1 MILLFTGVFAL
12 TMIIPAL
19 TNHTYATVSQ
29 EQFNLERYTDRLDID
44 STLNKLANDPQFQK
58 QAEKTIK
65 DSALKTNF
73 TDKKDKNNKG
83 KSAKNSDELTASS
96 TTSTDSSF
104 TFDGGSKYFLNYEL
118 SFKQFTLRS
127 VGEHVEIWVADDLS
141 FPTGDPR
148 PAHVVTQAQVDQL
161 RDEFDNNIY
170 KVDTEFFGVP
180 DSHDGSNSL
189 LEAWGYVP
197 TGYYSGDGDKIIM
210 LVDNIRD
217 ENYYDPTYPF
227 FVAGFYWSAYE
238 SYIDRNIITID
249 TNSWDTRLENT
260 YYGVTI
266 HELQHLIH
274 ADNDSDET
282 SWVNEGMST
291 FAEFLGGYGLSI
303 GSINFLLDHP
313 ENSLTSWD
321 EHYSAAT
328 GPETIADYAL
338 VQLFNLY
345 IYEQLG
351 KEFIREVA
359 LSPLNSIESYQ
370 NALENNNINMDFID
384 IFKNFTTALLIDDTR
399 THNGIYGF
407 KNIDLRSIPVDKE
420 GAERGMTVNFEK
432 ALTYE
437 KDGVPA
443 WGADYKILDFD
454 GKISNIY
461 FDGIDFLP
469 TPWKLIADP
478 FNSANQV
485 YWGNTGDEIDN
496 TLIFNADLTN
506 VQNATLTFD
515 NFVDIEEH
523 WDFGVVQ
530 VSNDG
535 GNTWTS
541 LANENTSYDIVSE
554 GYPKIKENL
563 PGFTG
568 YYSDWNKEIFDLS
581 AYAGQNIY
589 ISFRYLTDWAYTD
602 QGWFIDNIEIP
613 EIGLY
618 FDGSSMDNLMSL
630 SELQENYVEYAVT
643 FINQDKNGKYKI
655 IDVDPFNVTEEDA
668 LQLRQLFQ
676 NGTNYMKTWYAAP
689 QDILS
694 SVDFE
699 YEIILKTKGPKK

>member
-345 IYEQLG
+345 VYEQLG

-359 LSPLNSIESYQ
+359 LSPLNSIESYEQ
-370 NALENNNINMDFID
+370 ALDNNNINMDFID
-384 IFKNFTTALLIDDTR
+384 IFRNFTTALLIDDTR

-420 GAERGMTVNFEK
+420 GTERGMTVNFEK

-530 VSNDG
+530 VSIDG

>member
-1 MILLFTGVFAL
+1 MVLLFTSVFAL
-12 TMIIPAL
+12 TMMIPAL
-19 TNHTYATVSQ
+19 TNQTFATVNQ
-29 EQFNLERYTDRLDID
+29 KQFNLERYTDRLDID
-44 STLNKLANDPQFQK
+44 SELNNLANDPGFQK
-58 QAEKTIK
+58 QAKLTIK
-65 DSALKTNF
+65 DSASNTDF
-73 TDKKDKNNKG
+73 TEENTEDGVTGD
-83 KSAKNSDELTASS
+83 SDGAIASS
-96 TTSTDSSF
+96 TTSSDSSF
-104 TFDGGSKYFLNYEL
+104 TYNGGSKYFLNYEL
-118 SFKQFTLRS
+118 SFKKFTLRS

-141 FPTGDPR
+141 FPTGDTR

-170 KVDTEFFGVP
+170 PVDTQFFGIP
-180 DSHDGSNSL
+180 DSHDGSYSL
-189 LEAWGYVP
+189 LEEWGYVP

-260 YYGVTI
+260 FYGVTI

-274 ADNDSDET
+274 ADNDADET

-291 FAEFLGGYGLSI
+291 FSEYLGGYGLDT

-313 ENSLTSWD
+313 ENSLTGWD
-321 EHYSAAT
+321 EHYGAVT

-345 IYEQLG
+345 VYEQFG
-351 KEFIREVA
+351 KDFIREVA
-359 LSPLNSIESYQ
+359 LSPLNSIDSYEQ
-370 NALENNNINMDFID
+370 VLDDNNINMDFID
-384 IFKNFTTALLIDDTR
+384 IFKNFTTALLIDDSKT
-399 THNGIYGF
+399 NNSIYGF
-407 KNIDLRSIPVDKE
+407 KNIDLRSIPIDNE
-420 GAERGMTVNFEK
+420 GTERGMTVNFDK
-432 ALTYE
+432 ALIYE

-454 GKISNIY
+454 EKISSIY

-469 TPWKLIADP
+469 IPWELVADP
-478 FNSANQV
+478 FNSSNQV
-485 YWGNTGDEIDN
+485 YWGNTGDEADN
-496 TLIFNADLTN
+496 ALIFKADLTN
-506 VQNATLTFD
+506 VSAATLTFD
-515 NFVDIEEH
+515 NFVDIEEQ

-530 VSNDG
+530 VSTDG
-535 GNTWTS
+535 GTTWSS

-568 YYSDWNKEIFDLS
+568 YYSDWNKETFDLG
-581 AYAGQNIY
+581 AYAGQEIY
-589 ISFRYLTDWAYTD
+589 ISFRYLTDWGYTD

-618 FDGSSMDNLMSL
+618 FDGSSMDNLMSIN
-630 SELQENYVEYAVT
+630 ELQKNHVEYAVT
-643 FINQDKNGKYKI
+643 FINQDKKGKYKV

-668 LQLRQLFQ
+668 LQLRQLFKD
-676 NGTNYMKTWYAAP
+676 GTNYMKVWYAAP
-689 QDILS
+689 QDVLS